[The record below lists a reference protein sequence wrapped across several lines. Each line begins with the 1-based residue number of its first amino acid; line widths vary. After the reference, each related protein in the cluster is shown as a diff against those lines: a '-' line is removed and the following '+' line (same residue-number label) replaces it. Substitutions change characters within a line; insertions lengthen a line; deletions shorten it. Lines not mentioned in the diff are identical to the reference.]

1 MTDTGPSAVGSTSV
15 GSTAQG
21 EIEELAG
28 ALRVSVGMLFR
39 RLKQTEPGGD
49 LTLPETS
56 ALSRLDRRG
65 PMTSSDLARQ
75 DRISPQ
81 SMGVTVAALE
91 QRGLIARDRDPED
104 GRRIMLSLTEAGR
117 QVVRDRR
124 GARAEQ
130 IARAL
135 ADGFTQAELAQLAA
149 TAPLL
154 ERLAEKI

>member
-1 MTDTGPSAVGSTSV
+1 MTESGPVRDGD
-15 GSTAQG
+15 
-21 EIEELAG
+21 IEELAG

-39 RLKQTEPGGD
+39 RLKQAEPEDD
-49 LTLPETS
+49 LTMPETS
-56 ALSRLDRRG
+56 ALSRLDRGG

-117 QVVRDRR
+117 HVVHSRR
-124 GARAEQ
+124 GARTER

-135 ADGFTQAELAQLAA
+135 RDGFTPAELAQLRAII
-149 TAPLL
+149 PLV
-154 ERLAEKI
+154 ERLAEKL

>member
-1 MTDTGPSAVGSTSV
+1 MTETGASAAEG
-15 GSTAQG
+15 TAQG

-39 RLKQTEPGGD
+39 RLKQTEPEGD
-49 LTLPETS
+49 LTMPETS
-56 ALSRLDRRG
+56 ALSRLDRGG
-65 PMTSSDLARQ
+65 PMTSSELARQ

-91 QRGLIARDRDPED
+91 QLGLIARDRDPDD

-117 QVVRDRR
+117 QVVHSRR
-124 GARAEQ
+124 GARTEQ

-135 ADGFTQAELAQLAA
+135 RDGFTPDELAQLRAIV
-149 TAPLL
+149 PVI
-154 ERLAEKI
+154 ERLAEKL

>member
-1 MTDTGPSAVGSTSV
+1 MSETSTGVV
-15 GSTAQG
+15 RDVDVH
-21 EIEELAG
+21 EVAG
-28 ALRVSVGMLFR
+28 ALRVSVGMLVR
-39 RLKQTEPGGD
+39 RLKQIDPVGE

-56 ALSRLDRRG
+56 ALSRLDRGG
-65 PMTSSDLARQ
+65 PATSSDLARLE
-75 DRISPQ
+75 RISPQ
-81 SMGVTVAALE
+81 SMGVTIATLE
-91 QRGLIARDRDPED
+91 QRGLIARHRDPDD

>member
-1 MTDTGPSAVGSTSV
+1 MTETGASAAEG
-15 GSTAQG
+15 TAQG

-39 RLKQTEPGGD
+39 RLKQNEPEGD
-49 LTLPETS
+49 LTMPETS
-56 ALSRLDRRG
+56 ALSRLDRGG
-65 PMTSSDLARQ
+65 PMTSSELARQ

-91 QRGLIARDRDPED
+91 QLGLIARDRDPDD

-117 QVVRDRR
+117 QVVHSRR
-124 GARAEQ
+124 GARTEQ

-135 ADGFTQAELAQLAA
+135 RDGFTPDELAQLRAIV
-149 TAPLL
+149 PVI
-154 ERLAEKI
+154 ERLAEKL